1 MKHLALA
8 LTGFWICCD
17 LRAAVIVVDCYTG
30 TGYPLRNRTG
40 SVLSAGTAATGDGAL
55 VQLGYYSGGSLANPF
70 SGNWVALSGPGTSYL
85 PSSVGDGAGQVA
97 GLFKL
102 SFTFPTG
109 FAGEPVIGT
118 PLCLRFYDAPDT
130 PAAGYFNAMTST
142 DGSWNWAGIGTV
154 PQLELAIN
162 VESVG
167 NLAWQGGAASAF
179 RTTIPIPEPSACL
192 LLTASAGLCIR
203 RRRESK

>member
-1 MKHLALA
+1 MKHLALV

-17 LRAAVIVVDCYTG
+17 LHAAVIVVDCYTG

-70 SGNWVALSGPGTSYL
+70 SGNWVTLTGPGTSYL

-102 SFTFPTG
+102 SLTFPTG

-130 PAAGYFNAMTST
+130 PAAGYFNAVTST

-162 VESVG
+162 TGSVE
-167 NLAWQGGAASAF
+167 NLVWQGGAASAF
-179 RTTIPIPEPSACL
+179 RTTIPMPEPSGAL
-192 LLTASAGLCIR
+192 QAMIGLGILAGTR
-203 RRRESK
+203 RRRE